1 MQQGVLYFERQTERM
16 DIRFENKEIYG
27 GLHCGTAMEVLI
39 NDEWI
44 PTRIEY
50 GNDSLWQAEIM
61 RDNSRF
67 KYLLP
72 SIFCRIQS

>member
-44 PTRIEY
+44 P
-50 GNDSLWQAEIM
+50 SSAA
-61 RDNSRF
+61 
-67 KYLLP
+67 P
-72 SIFCRIQS
+72 SWTAWTIPKS

>member
-1 MQQGVLYFERQTERM
+1 MQQGVLYFAGQTERM

-50 GNDSLWQAEIM
+50 GRSQDL
-61 RDNSRF
+61 
-67 KYLLP
+67 
-72 SIFCRIQS
+72 

>member
-44 PTRIEY
+44 
-50 GNDSLWQAEIM
+50 
-61 RDNSRF
+61 
-67 KYLLP
+67 
-72 SIFCRIQS
+72 C

>member
-39 NDEWI
+39 NPLALSTETTGI
-44 PTRIEY
+44 
-50 GNDSLWQAEIM
+50 S
-61 RDNSRF
+61 
-67 KYLLP
+67 
-72 SIFCRIQS
+72 